1 MKENKSDKSADMSGA
16 KHLRLRRAMEALATF
31 GLILVAAGLAAPFA
45 SAGSVAMAILFK
57 WVFAAGALLF
67 TAARVAGSLGRD
79 ESMRVRRL
87 RRMETWAG
95 FAFCIAAFFWFYNT
109 SRIDSDVLTFRML
122 NETILF
128 TLAGAFIQIISS
140 WMLSSA
146 LSKEAR
152 GSKASGKK

>member
-1 MKENKSDKSADMSGA
+1 MKNSNTDKTGGA
-16 KHLRLRRAMEALATF
+16 ANVGRVRLRRVMEALATF

-45 SAGSVAMAILFK
+45 GAGSLTVAVLFK
-57 WVFAAGALLF
+57 WVFAAGAVMF
-67 TAARVAGSLGRD
+67 TAARIAGSLGRD
-79 ESMRVRRL
+79 ESLRVRRL

-95 FAFCIAAFFWFYNT
+95 FAFCVAAFFWFYNT

-152 GSKASGKK
+152 ESKASGKK